1 MKRTLRLVLF
11 VSAVGVVTVTRGQMP
26 QDSVGIGGVRLKL
39 GMPQGVVLQQLGD
52 SFDLQKA
59 AGKSSTNWLVTQKGH
74 PQAAV
79 ASVSFKEQKLTF
91 VSKIW
96 TVNEPNTEAGLG
108 NALFG
113 AVTSFEQEGKTG
125 CTIKTGQSQEPAMER
140 KTIFIICGQK
150 HLQIDMFRI
159 GQQGETASISEVL
172 Q

>member
-26 QDSVGIGGVRLKL
+26 QDSIDIGGVPLKL
-39 GMPQGVVLQQLGD
+39 GMPQGVVLQQLGGP
-52 SFDLQKA
+52 FDLQES
-59 AGKSSTNWLVTQKGH
+59 AGKSSTSWLVTQKAH
-74 PQAAV
+74 PRAAV

-96 TVNEPNTEAGLG
+96 TVNEPDTEAALG

-113 AVTSFEQEGKTG
+113 AVSSFEQEGKTG
-125 CTIKTGQSQEPAMER
+125 CTIKTGQSQGPTVER

-150 HLQIDMFRI
+150 HLQIDIFRI
-159 GQQGETASISEVL
+159 GQQRETASISEVL